1 LADAAIPAL
10 LWIFAGLVRFLFIG
24 SFASLRPSL
33 GSKWIVVL
41 QTSSMSRTQH
51 PIDLIEEAIHLLRRA
66 PIETFA
72 LFLVAIAPFVLC
84 FFQFCSEMSYS
95 EFAGSKLPGFA
106 STLALSYLWMKAFQ
120 YLACRQLVMVYTG
133 ELSNRGDFGRILRSC
148 IHQAAIHPIGLFAK
162 PMAVLAS
169 IPGFLTFVPLLM
181 LPASIIFSFFQNA
194 SILITGERG
203 DFAKCWHLS
212 VNRGR
217 TAASLLF
224 LSLFLRIVIFLNIYL
239 TIGILPYLVKAL
251 FGIDTFLS
259 RDFRWL
265 LSFSYL
271 VGIGLISYFV
281 VDLLIKAI
289 QVIEV
294 CRAEAR
300 TTGKDLQR
308 SLMSLTAAKGGR
320 VGSPFNLLVLVCL
333 IIPTLSVRAEGGR
346 FRLRLFVSLVEPA
359 GRGYVGQV
367 RRPETTQDF
376 RRAYHLCF
384 VVPPTARDASLAFL
398 YYRVATGGSSA
409 LIRGESPL
417 IFANYPI
424 ILASLK
430 RASPP
435 PEADRIPDSELN
447 QRIDRELSGSEYS
460 WRKAQHH
467 LVAGEKNWVQSLGA
481 WIAKSLGK
489 VSRAI
494 NRLVDTITKWWKSLF
509 PNPEGPTPFSATG
522 AAPNWINQ
530 LLLYAIIC
538 GLTIA
543 TALIV
548 LRILGRSRKKK
559 PVPVGPP
566 ISVTPNLESEITVAD
581 ELPED
586 QWLLLARRKLEEGE
600 PRLALRAIFLAV
612 LSLLGT
618 QRLIIVRHSKS
629 NSDYEAELRR
639 RRSAELTELFRG
651 NRRLFERCWYGDH
664 PVTEVEIEQSTSF
677 YQRLKHACLAEK

>member
-1 LADAAIPAL
+1 
-10 LWIFAGLVRFLFIG
+10 
-24 SFASLRPSL
+24 
-33 GSKWIVVL
+33 
-41 QTSSMSRTQH
+41 
-51 PIDLIEEAIHLLRRA
+51 
-66 PIETFA
+66 
-72 LFLVAIAPFVLC
+72 
-84 FFQFCSEMSYS
+84 
-95 EFAGSKLPGFA
+95 
-106 STLALSYLWMKAFQ
+106 
-120 YLACRQLVMVYTG
+120 
-133 ELSNRGDFGRILRSC
+133 
-148 IHQAAIHPIGLFAK
+148 
-162 PMAVLAS
+162 
-169 IPGFLTFVPLLM
+169 
-181 LPASIIFSFFQNA
+181 
-194 SILITGERG
+194 
-203 DFAKCWHLS
+203 
-212 VNRGR
+212 
-217 TAASLLF
+217 
-224 LSLFLRIVIFLNIYL
+224 
-239 TIGILPYLVKAL
+239 
-251 FGIDTFLS
+251 
-259 RDFRWL
+259 
-265 LSFSYL
+265 
-271 VGIGLISYFV
+271 V

-333 IIPTLSVRAEGGR
+333 IIPTLSVRAEGRR

-376 RRAYHLCF
+376 RCAYHLCF
-384 VVPPTARDASLAFL
+384 VVPSTPRDASFAFL
-398 YYRVATGGSSA
+398 YNRVTTGGSSA
-409 LIRGESPL
+409 LIGGESPL

-538 GLTIA
+538 GLIIA
-543 TALIV
+543 TALIF
-548 LRILGRSRKKK
+548 LRMLGRSRKKK

-664 PVTEVEIEQSTSF
+664 PVTDVEIEQSTSF